1 VPLAKFMHDT
11 MVNAAVKLHDQT
23 LPAGKT
29 RALLQADQLHP
40 NPHGAAVLTLGILDA
55 LVTKESKFPAADI
68 RWNPAEVFRL
78 GYQAADASRQPA
90 PARE

>member
-1 VPLAKFMHDT
+1 MDTKFH
-11 MVNAAVKLHDQT
+11 
-23 LPAGKT
+23 
-29 RALLQADQLHP
+29 ADKIQVFRISARVVHAWTFL
-40 NPHGAAVLTLGILDA
+40 
-55 LVTKESKFPAADI
+55 AADI